1 MKVVSLQV
9 DTLNFCTL
17 SIDTLSVDTL
27 IVNTLHVDTL
37 SVDTLQ
43 AGQCNVVK
51 HFTSRPPGGAAL
63 SLARPG
69 RGPGSWWPSW
79 SWGGG
84 ILAGIRVTWPREG
97 F

>member
-27 IVNTLHVDTL
+27 

-43 AGQCNVVK
+43 PGQCNVVK

-79 SWGGG
+79 SQGGG

>member
-1 MKVVSLQV
+1 MSV
-9 DTLNFCTL
+9 DTLTV
-17 SIDTLSVDTL
+17 DTLSVDNLYVDTL
-27 IVNTLHVDTL
+27 IVDTLSVDTL

-43 AGQCNVVK
+43 PGQCNVVK

-69 RGPGSWWPSW
+69 RGPGSWLRGW
-79 SWGGG
+79 SQGGG

>member
-1 MKVVSLQV
+1 MSV
-9 DTLNFCTL
+9 DILIVNTLHV
-17 SIDTLSVDTL
+17 DTLSVDTL
-27 IVNTLHVDTL
+27 SVDTL

-79 SWGGG
+79 S
-84 ILAGIRVTWPREG
+84 
-97 F
+97 